1 MQFRGESLDEWIEPK
16 EVPGNDVKAR
26 QKFLHKHGFMPGARI
41 DGIFDY
47 WTLASVRLF
56 QEYIRTVEGIDI
68 GIADGRVGRGTHEHM
83 MRCEENDII
92 YQLQEKR
99 RT

>member
-1 MQFRGESLDEWIEPK
+1 MTVAVAQNRQAGEMQIQDSDS
-16 EVPGNDVKAR
+16 
-26 QKFLHKHGFMPGARI
+26 GARI